1 MCLSDIFPSPHRA
14 PRKVQSGDGMGL
26 NMAIDEDNIYSGVE
40 LELPPY
46 INYDPGNPNAA
57 PRSIGEF
64 LSWLVVRVSIISL
77 SSFLLLVYSLH
88 YIISTLRPRVTGNYT
103 KFENVVCK
111 GPGGER

>member
-1 MCLSDIFPSPHRA
+1 
-14 PRKVQSGDGMGL
+14 MGL

-46 INYDPGNPNAA
+46 INYDPRNPNAA

-77 SSFLLLVYSLH
+77 SSFLLLVYFLH
-88 YIISTLRPRVTGNYT
+88 YIMYTLRPRVTGNYT